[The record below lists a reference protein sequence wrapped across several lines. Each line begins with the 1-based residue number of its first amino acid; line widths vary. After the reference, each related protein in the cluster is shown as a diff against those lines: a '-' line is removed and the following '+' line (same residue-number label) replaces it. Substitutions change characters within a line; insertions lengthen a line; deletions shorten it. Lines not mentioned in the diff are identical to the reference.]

1 MNEWYDAEQRVERAE
16 ELFEQRKRSESREEL
31 RAAVSINP
39 YNSAWLY
46 NMGLTLDEMER
57 YDEAIQAYT
66 QALAVDADEVET
78 LCRLGEDQFRTSRF
92 EPALR
97 TFERVEQLEP
107 GRESCYCERI
117 GIYCEMGEHEKAE
130 EMFYLARLYK
140 EHCPRCY
147 YNIGCSLAARSMYD
161 KAIHCW
167 QQSLSLEESN
177 PQAHVRIAEALWSKD
192 LLEEARRHYL
202 AAMRQ
207 DPGNVEIILDLGDL
221 LSELGRSREA
231 DEKYRRAIEL
241 VPEDPAGHFCHGKWL
256 AEYGGPRAVRAA
268 AACFRRALQLDP
280 TWPESHLQMAHLYA
294 RRRDKTRALRELRA
308 EWRLNPDE
316 PGTLLDLGMLLMD
329 LEQWPLA
336 GEVFKR
342 LVEIDPENQAGQLN
356 RAIVC
361 FELEQHDLGV
371 AACRIALRRH
381 PRNLTAIYNLAVEY
395 ERRGQYHH
403 ALFWVRRGLQSD
415 SVEPDLL
422 RLRFRVLAMMAWN
435 RVRGFLGFARKYA
448 SPNNVIAE

>member
-1 MNEWYDAEQRVERAE
+1 MNDWYDAEQRVERAE
-16 ELFEQRKRSESREEL
+16 ELFEQRKWSEALEEL

-39 YNSAWLY
+39 YNSVWLY

-66 QALAVDADEVET
+66 DALAIDGDEVEM

-107 GRESCYCERI
+107 SRESCYCDRI
-117 GIYCEMGEHEKAE
+117 SIYCELGEHEKAE

-161 KAIHCW
+161 KAIHCGR
-167 QQSLSLEESN
+167 QSLELEEDN
-177 PQAHVRIAEALWSKD
+177 PQAHVRIAEALWSKKQ
-192 LLEEARRHYL
+192 LEEARRHYL
-202 AAMRQ
+202 SAMRQ
-207 DPGNVEIILDLGDL
+207 DPGNVEILLDLGDL
-221 LSELGRSREA
+221 LVELGQTREA

-256 AEYGGPRAVRAA
+256 VDYGSAREA

-280 TWPESHLQMAHLYA
+280 TWPEAHLQLGRLYA
-294 RRRDKTRALRELRA
+294 RRGDKARALRQLRA
-308 EWRLNPDE
+308 EWRLNPDV
-316 PGTLLDLGMLLMD
+316 PGALMDLGMLLMD
-329 LEQWPLA
+329 MKQWPLA

-342 LVEIDPENQAGQLN
+342 LVDIDPEHLPGRLN
-356 RAIVC
+356 RAVAC
-361 FELEQHDLGV
+361 FELGQYDPGI
-371 AACRIALRRH
+371 AACRAVLRRQGDN
-381 PRNLTAIYNLAVEY
+381 RTALYNLAVAY
-395 ERRGQYHH
+395 ERRGQYLH
-403 ALFWVRRGLQSD
+403 ALHWVRRGLQTHPA
-415 SVEPDLL
+415 EPDLL
-422 RLRFRVLAMMAWN
+422 RLRFRVVARMMWN
-435 RVRGFLGFARKYA
+435 RMSGWGRKGTKARKHGGA
-448 SPNNVIAE
+448 KGE